1 MGDIDGNGYVDGV
14 DAGLVERNNGKYG
27 DISVGDVNGDGSV
40 DGVDYGAVER
50 NQGKESIVVKY
61 E

>member
-1 MGDIDGNGYVDGV
+1 M
-14 DAGLVERNNGKYG
+14 ERNNGKYG